1 MEVVNPPN
9 EALFADWDPEVLRK
23 VQNVLRLL
31 LSQSYVHEDQY
42 EVRKGYLSESDIC
55 IPFFGQYGPSNGAKR
70 A

>member
-1 MEVVNPPN
+1 MEIVNPPN

-42 EVRKGYLSESDIC
+42 EV
-55 IPFFGQYGPSNGAKR
+55 
-70 A
+70 